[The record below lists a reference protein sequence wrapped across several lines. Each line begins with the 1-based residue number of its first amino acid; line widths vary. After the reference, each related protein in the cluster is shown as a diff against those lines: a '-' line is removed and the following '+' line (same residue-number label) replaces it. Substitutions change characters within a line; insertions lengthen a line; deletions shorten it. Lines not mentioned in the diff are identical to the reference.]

1 MRKSIKREKTVDKNR
16 KKAQDEKFA
25 ILEQIGGGKLT
36 THLCGCIIILLTKGV

>member
-25 ILEQIGGGKLT
+25 ILEQIGGGN
-36 THLCGCIIILLTKGV
+36 